1 MTVTLPDGTVLVP
14 DTDYTVEY
22 GNNTNKGTATVTV
35 TGNGNYAGTLNE
47 TFEITAKSLDGAT
60 VTVADQ
66 TYTGEALTPDV
77 TVTLPDGTVLTPGT
91 DYTVEYSNNTDPGTA
106 TVTVTGSGNYAGT
119 LNETFEITAK
129 SLDGATVDVADQT
142 YTGEALTPDV
152 TVTLPDGTVLVPD
165 TDYTV
170 EYGNNTN
177 KGTATV
183 TVTGNGNYAGTLNE
197 TFEITAKSLD
207 GATVTVADQTY
218 TGEALTP
225 DVTVTLPDGTV
236 LVPDTDYTVEYGNN
250 TNKGTATVTVTGNGN
265 YAGTLSESFEVT
277 AYDISDASVTAD
289 KQKYTGEA
297 LTPAVKVELSDGT
310 ILTEG
315 TDYTVEYSNNTEP
328 GRANITVTGKGFYT
342 GTAFGTF
349 TITDEDEPIDSEE
362 LFKQSSILDL
372 LRKLIKAIVA
382 FFKKFC

>member
-1 MTVTLPDGTVLVP
+1 M
-14 DTDYTVEY
+14 
-22 GNNTNKGTATVTV
+22 
-35 TGNGNYAGTLNE
+35 TGNGNYAGTLN
-47 TFEITAKSLDGAT
+47 G
-60 VTVADQ
+60 
-66 TYTGEALTPDV
+66 
-77 TVTLPDGTVLTPGT
+77 
-91 DYTVEYSNNTDPGTA
+91 
-106 TVTVTGSGNYAGT
+106 
-119 LNETFEITAK
+119 TFEITAK

-142 YTGEALTPDV
+142 FTGEALTPAV

-250 TNKGTATVTVTGNGN
+250 TNKGTATVTVTGNGNYAGTLNETFEITAKSLDGATVTVADQTYTGEALTPDVTVTLPDGTVLTPGTDYTVEYSNNTDPGTATVTVTGNGN